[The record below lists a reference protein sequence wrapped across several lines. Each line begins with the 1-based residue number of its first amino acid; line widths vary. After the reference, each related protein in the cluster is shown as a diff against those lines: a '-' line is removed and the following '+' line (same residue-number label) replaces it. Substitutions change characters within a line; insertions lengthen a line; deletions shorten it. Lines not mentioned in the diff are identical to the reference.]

1 MRQALGQAFQQVK
14 PASTGKR
21 RILARAAA
29 CGFTLAVAGAMPAI
43 AQSKDGKLKV
53 GLMLPYTGTFAALGN
68 AIENGFRLHLNEQ
81 GGKLGGREVEL
92 VKVDDE
98 SDPAKATDNVNKLI
112 KRDNVDVLIGTVHSG
127 VAMAMAKVAK
137 DSGTVLI
144 VPNAGADAVTGPMCA
159 PNIFRSS
166 FSNWQ
171 PGYAM
176 GEVMAKKGHKRVV
189 TITWK
194 YAAGDESV
202 RGFKEAYEKGGGKV
216 IKELSL
222 PFPNVEFQAL
232 LTEIAATKPDAVY
245 TFFAGGGAVKFVKD
259 YAAAGLKKSIP
270 LYGAGFLTD
279 GTLEAQGADADG
291 LFTTLHYADSLA
303 SARDNAFR
311 LAYAKTFKLQPDVY
325 AVQGYDAAQMLA
337 AGLSAVK
344 GDISKKAE
352 FAAALKGAKID
363 SPRGT
368 FTLGKNHNPV
378 QDVYL
383 RQVVGKENKVISV
396 ALKGLADPG
405 RGCKM

>member
-1 MRQALGQAFQQVK
+1 MSLETRLPFAALV
-14 PASTGKR
+14 
-21 RILARAAA
+21 AAA
-29 CGFTLAVAGAMPAI
+29 AAALISTSAT
-43 AQSKDGKLKV
+43 AQAPKLKV
-53 GLMLPYTGTFAALGN
+53 GLMLPYTGTFAALGV
-68 AIENGFRLHLNEQ
+68 AIENGFRLYVGEQ
-81 GGKLGGREVEL
+81 GGKLAGREIEF

-112 KRDNVDVLIGTVHSG
+112 KRDNVDVIVGTVHSG
-127 VAMAMAKVAK
+127 VAMAMAKAAK
-137 DSGTVLI
+137 DNGTMLI

-159 PNIFRSS
+159 NHIFRSS

-176 GEVMAKKGHKRVV
+176 GEVVAKKGHKKVV

-202 RGFKEAYEKGGGKV
+202 KGFREALEKGGGQV
-216 IKELSL
+216 VKELNL

-232 LTEIAATKPDAVY
+232 LTEIASIKPDAVY

-259 YAAAGLKKSIP
+259 YAAAGLKKTIP

-291 LFTTLHYADSLA
+291 LLTTLHYGDSLD
-303 SARDNAFR
+303 SARDKTFR
-311 LAYAKTFKLQPDVY
+311 LNFAKAYKLQPDVY

-337 AGLSAVK
+337 IGLNAVK
-344 GDISKKAE
+344 GDVSKKAE
-352 FAAALKGAKID
+352 FAAAVEKAKID

-368 FTLGKNHNPV
+368 FSLGKSHNPV
-378 QDVYL
+378 QDIYL
-383 RQVVGKENKVISV
+383 RQVVGKENKVIGV
-396 ALKGLADPG
+396 ASKSLADPG
-405 RGCKM
+405 RGCRM